1 MGDGWENE
9 MVRVRV
15 LRGSELLQTRCLMN
29 VLRDIFLQ
37 VCFPLFCRMKYN
49 GGDASLRFHCSISGF
64 SFYLSGW
71 QIGKSQFESW
81 RQKCSLASRVS
92 SPSSCFFSPPVPGL
106 V

>member
-49 GGDASLRFHCSISGF
+49 GGDASLRFHCSISDYGVLF
-64 SFYLSGW
+64 LFIRLANW
-71 QIGKSQFESW
+71 QI
-81 RQKCSLASRVS
+81 AI
-92 SPSSCFFSPPVPGL
+92 
-106 V
+106 